1 MTSTRTVARNTL
13 YLTIGLF
20 TGRILAIFVYRKMAP
35 ILGTDGMGIAN
46 LATDVSTILL
56 VIANYGL
63 GTLIT
68 REVTRERTMTMPVMW
83 AALKIRLGLAS
94 LCFVGLYVYA
104 VVSGFEQLER
114 NALYIMGLGVFIE
127 ASAMACDAVLQA
139 HDRVVSQMWGQ
150 IASAIAYFGLAWWW
164 LDAGYGLMGV
174 MWANVASR
182 VVRLA
187 VMVPLML
194 RGTGPWILN
203 PPGRDLVK
211 AAQSRGLLTLA
222 WPIFLASTFGVLY
235 YKIDTPL
242 LRAIM
247 DRDAVAVYTNGHRA
261 LDFLSYL
268 PGLFA
273 TAMFPTLLRAAKD
286 EGGMERVSERALRYL
301 HLLVMPVTLLFMLA
315 AEPVTMWLV
324 KGEAG
329 FTDSIRVFRVVI
341 WGMPFIAATSVLNR
355 MLYTAGRERS
365 FVVIALV
372 SLTFNLVV
380 NVLAIPR
387 YGYMGAS
394 VAVVASQA
402 VSTLMH
408 WYYIRRAG
416 LQLPIMRSL
425 FNATVALLATWICT
439 SGLAQLLMPRWGTTW
454 LALPIDAGVG
464 PTFTVIGLAVLL
476 YVPAVLLTRALTKAD
491 LPVMMSLVKRG

>member
-20 TGRILAIFVYRKMAP
+20 SGRILAIYVYRKMAP

-68 REVTRERTMTMPVMW
+68 REVARDRNMTMPVMW
-83 AALKIRLGLAS
+83 AALKIRLALAAA
-94 LCFVGLYVYA
+94 CFVGLFIYA
-104 VVSGFEQLER
+104 GLQGFDQLER
-114 NALYIMGLGVFIE
+114 GALYVMGLGVFIE

-139 HDRVVSQMWGQ
+139 HDRVISQMWGQ
-150 IASAIAYFGLAWWW
+150 IASALAYFALAWWW

-182 VVRLA
+182 VVRLG
-187 VMVPLML
+187 VMVPLMV
-194 RGTGPWILN
+194 RGTGPWNLN
-203 PPGRDLVK
+203 PPGRDQVQ
-211 AAQSRGLLTLA
+211 AAHSRGLLRLA
-222 WPIFLASTFGVLY
+222 WPIFLASTFGILY
-235 YKIDTPL
+235 YKIDTPI
-242 LRAIM
+242 LRAYM
-247 DRDAVAVYTNGHRA
+247 DRHAVAIYTNGHRA

-286 EGGMERVSERALRYL
+286 EGGMERVSDRALRYL
-301 HLLVMPVTLLFMLA
+301 HLLVMPITLLFMMA

-324 KGEAG
+324 KGETG
-329 FTDSIRVFRVVI
+329 FAESVRVFRVVV
-341 WGMPFIAATSVLNR
+341 WGLPFIAATSVLNR

-365 FVVIALV
+365 FIVIALV

-380 NVLAIPR
+380 NVLAIPV

-416 LQLPIMRSL
+416 LKLPVIRSM
-425 FNATVALLATWICT
+425 FNATAALVIAWLAT
-439 SGLAQLLMPRWGTTW
+439 SGLAQLLAPRWGTTW
-454 LALPIDAGVG
+454 IALPMDAGWV
-464 PTFTVIGLAVLL
+464 PALAVIGLCMLL
-476 YVPAVLLTRALTKAD
+476 YLPALLVTRTVTRAD
-491 LPVMMSLVKRG
+491 LPVLASLVRRG